1 MKKFIASKRVM
12 DTKYNKIAEVDV
24 RAWKIPYES
33 EAISQVLSVVYTKM
47 GIFDRYKTAFVAK
60 DIDFN
65 KLEVD
70 SEFVCKVHTENDYVT
85 ELDIY
90 KTIVST
96 ELSLDEL

>member
-1 MKKFIASKRVM
+1 MKKFIASKKVN
-12 DTKYNKIAEVDV
+12 TKYDKIAEADV

-47 GIFDRYKTAFVAK
+47 GMFDRFKTAFVAK

-85 ELDIY
+85 ELEIY

>member
-1 MKKFIASKRVM
+1 MKKFIASKRVT
-12 DTKYNKIAEVDV
+12 TKYDKIAEVDV

-33 EAISQVLSVVYTKM
+33 EAISQVLSAIYTKM

-70 SEFVCKVHTENDYVT
+70 SEFVCKVHTENDYVA
-85 ELDIY
+85 ELEIY
-90 KTIVST
+90 KATMST

>member
-1 MKKFIASKRVM
+1 MKKFIASKRVN
-12 DTKYNKIAEVDV
+12 TKYDKIAEADV

-47 GIFDRYKTAFVAK
+47 GMFDRFKTAFVAK

-85 ELDIY
+85 ELEIY
-90 KTIVST
+90 KTIVSS
-96 ELSLDEL
+96 EFSLDEL

>member
-1 MKKFIASKRVM
+1 MKKFIASKRVN
-12 DTKYNKIAEVDV
+12 TKYDKIAEADV

-85 ELDIY
+85 ELEIY

>member
-1 MKKFIASKRVM
+1 MKKFIASKRVN
-12 DTKYNKIAEVDV
+12 TKYDQIAEADV
-24 RAWKIPYES
+24 RAWKLPH
-33 EAISQVLSVVYTKM
+33 EANAILQVLSAIYTKM

-70 SEFVCKVHTENDYVT
+70 SEFVCKVDTENDYVA
-85 ELDIY
+85 ELRIY
-90 KTIVST
+90 RATVST

>member
-1 MKKFIASKRVM
+1 MKKFIASKRVN
-12 DTKYNKIAEVDV
+12 TKYDQIAEVDV

-47 GIFDRYKTAFVAK
+47 SIFDRYKTAFVAK

-85 ELDIY
+85 ELEIY